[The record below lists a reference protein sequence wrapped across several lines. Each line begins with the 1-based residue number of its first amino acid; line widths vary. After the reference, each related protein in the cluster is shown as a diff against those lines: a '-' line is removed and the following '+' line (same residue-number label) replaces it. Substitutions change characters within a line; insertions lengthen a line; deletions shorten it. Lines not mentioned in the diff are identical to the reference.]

1 MPAVPLTEW
10 LRGQDDQ
17 LLADLL
23 RARPDLATPPPAD
36 LAVLAAR
43 AGSRAS
49 VSRAAEGLD
58 TFTLAVLDAL
68 VVADAD
74 REPVTRA
81 EVEAL
86 VGPGAPASR
95 VRAALDQLSRLALAW
110 GPPEELSVV
119 PAAREAGGLYPAGL
133 GQPSAALVDVDVA
146 QVVAGLAEADRR
158 LLTALAHGSSPVG
171 RTRDAAVVVPLE
183 RAQTPVQRLLAMGL
197 LLRRDA
203 ENVELPRQVG
213 LALRGDSPLGTV
225 RLDEPVPREVSHS
238 NVDATGAGEVLEIL
252 RRTEKL
258 IELWSEEPATVLK
271 AGGLGVRD
279 VRRLARELDTDD
291 RGASFVVELAFGAGM
306 IADSATATN
315 PEWMPTTVVDP
326 WLVASPANRWATL
339 AAAWLDLPR
348 LPGLAGL
355 RDAKDKVLAPL
366 SDDLRR
372 APAPAERRRVLA
384 ALAELPPG
392 AGIADPDELAEVLAW
407 RAPRRGGRLRDE
419 IVRWTLHEATAL
431 GVVALG
437 AITTA
442 GRTLLAD
449 GPAQAAKAMA
459 ESMPE
464 PVDHVLVQA
473 DLTVVAPGPLEPTL
487 AVDMAQVADVE
498 SAGSATVYRVT
509 EQSVRRALD
518 AGRSAQDLHELFTT
532 KSRTPVPQGLTY
544 LIDDVAR
551 RHGRLRGGPAACF
564 LRCDDPVLL
573 AEVAAHPLAARLELR
588 RIAPTVVVSPLPL
601 ADVLDELRGAGFAP
615 AAEGAD
621 GQVIDLR
628 QTGHRLPATQSARA
642 RRAGLPN
649 PPSIERLRD
658 IVAQVRASD
667 TAAATRRGRTVSLT
681 SGGGVADTSAT
692 LALLREAIER
702 NGHVLIDFVDAR
714 GVASQRVVTPFRVGG
729 GVLEG
734 RDVVDQVGDQA
745 GDQASETVRQYPL
758 HRITSASL
766 IATN

>member
-1 MPAVPLTEW
+1 VPAVPLTEW

-23 RARPDLATPPPAD
+23 RSRQDLATPPPAD

-49 VSRAAEGLD
+49 VTRAAEGLD

-68 VVADAD
+68 VVAEAD
-74 REPVTRA
+74 REPVSLD
-81 EVEAL
+81 EIQAL
-86 VGPGAPASR
+86 VGTSVSPER
-95 VRAALDQLSRLALAW
+95 VRAALDQLVRLALAW
-110 GPPEELSVV
+110 GPPDAISVV

-133 GQPSAALVDVDVA
+133 GQPSPALVDADLDEL
-146 QVVAGLAEADRR
+146 LASLPETDRR
-158 LLTALAHGSSPVG
+158 LLHTLAHGSSPIG
-171 RTRDAAVVVPLE
+171 RTRDAAEVVPLE
-183 RAQTPVQRLLAMGL
+183 RASTPVQRLLAMGL

-203 ENVELPRQVG
+203 ETVELPRQVG
-213 LALRGDSPLGTV
+213 LALRGESPLGTV
-225 RLDEPVPREVSHS
+225 KLDPPELRTTSHS
-238 NVDATGAGEVLEIL
+238 NVDATGAGEVLELL
-252 RRTEKL
+252 RRMEKL
-258 IELWSEEPATVLK
+258 IELWSEEPAAVLK
-271 AGGLGVRD
+271 SGGLGVRD

-291 RGASFVVELAFGAGM
+291 RGAAFVVEVAFGAGM

-315 PEWMPTTVVDP
+315 PEWMPTTIADP
-326 WLVASPANRWATL
+326 WLVSTPANRWATL

-372 APAPAERRRVLA
+372 APAPAERRRVLG
-384 ALAELPPG
+384 ALAELPLG
-392 AGIADPDELAEVLAW
+392 TGVASPDDLAEFLAW

-419 IVRWTLHEATAL
+419 IVRWTLTEATAL

-442 GRTLLAD
+442 GRALLAD
-449 GPAQAAKAMA
+449 GPAPAAKAMA
-459 ESMPE
+459 DAMPA

-487 AVDMAQVADVE
+487 AVELAQTADVE

-509 EQSVRRALD
+509 EASVRRALD
-518 AGRSAQDLHELFTT
+518 AGRSAEDLQELFRTR
-532 KSRTPVPQGLTY
+532 SRTPVPQGLSY

-551 RHGRLRGGPAACF
+551 RHGRLRGGPAASF

-573 AEVAAHPLAARLELR
+573 AEVAAHPVAARLELR
-588 RIAPTVVVSPLPL
+588 RIAPTVVVSPLAL
-601 ADVLDELRGAGFAP
+601 AEILDELRKAGFAP

-621 GQVIDLR
+621 GQVVDLR
-628 QTGHRLPATQSARA
+628 QTGHRLPATARA
-642 RRAGLPN
+642 RRAGAPN
-649 PPSIERLRD
+649 PPSTERLLD

-692 LALLREAIER
+692 LALLREAIEQR
-702 NGHVLIDFVDAR
+702 GHVLIDFVDAR

-734 RDVVDQVGDQA
+734 KDVVDDQVND
-745 GDQASETVRQYPL
+745 TVRQYPL

-766 IATN
+766 IATS

>member
-17 LLADLL
+17 TLADLL

-49 VSRAAEGLD
+49 VARAAEGLD
-58 TFTLAVLDAL
+58 TFALAVLDAL
-68 VVADAD
+68 VVAEAD
-74 REPVTRA
+74 REPVSVD
-81 EVEAL
+81 EVTAL
-86 VGPGAPASR
+86 VGSSVAPGR
-95 VRAALDQLSRLALAW
+95 VAEVLDHLMRLALAW
-110 GPPEELSVV
+110 GPHDAVSIV

-133 GQPSAALVDVDVA
+133 GSPSAALVDVDID
-146 QVVAGLAEADRR
+146 GLLATLPEADRR
-158 LLTALAHGSSPVG
+158 LLAALAHGSSPIG
-171 RTRDAAVVVPLE
+171 RTRDAAEVVPLE
-183 RAQTPVQRLLAMGL
+183 HAKTPVQRLVAMGL

-203 ENVELPRQVG
+203 ETVELPRQVG
-213 LALRGDSPLGTV
+213 LALRADSPLGTV
-225 RLDEPVPREVSHS
+225 KLDQPALRTAEHS
-238 NVDATGAGEVLEIL
+238 NVDATGAGEALELL

-258 IELWSEEPATVLK
+258 IEVWSEEPAAVLK

-279 VRRLARELDTDD
+279 VRRLSRELDTDD
-291 RGASFVVELAFGAGM
+291 RGSAFIVELAFGAGM

-326 WLVASPANRWATL
+326 WLVSTPANRWATL

-372 APAPAERRRVLA
+372 APAPAERRRVLG
-384 ALAELPPG
+384 ALAELAPG
-392 AGIADPDELAEVLAW
+392 IGVASPDDLAEILAW

-419 IVRWTLHEATAL
+419 IVRWTLTEATAL
-431 GVVALG
+431 GLVALG
-437 AITTA
+437 AITSA
-442 GRTLLAD
+442 GRELLAD
-449 GPAQAAKAMA
+449 GPATAAKAMA
-459 ESMPE
+459 GAMPE

-473 DLTVVAPGPLEPTL
+473 DLTVVAPGPLEPVL
-487 AVDMAQVADVE
+487 AVELAQVADVE

-509 EQSVRRALD
+509 ESSVRRALD
-518 AGRSAQDLHELFTT
+518 AGRSAEDLHELFRA
-532 KSRTPVPQGLTY
+532 KSRTPIPQGMSY

-551 RHGRLRGGPAACF
+551 RHGRLRGGPATSF

-573 AEVAAHPLAARLELR
+573 AEVAAHPVAARLELR

-601 ADVLDELRGAGFAP
+601 TEILDELRGAGFAP

-621 GQVIDLR
+621 GQVLDLR
-628 QTGHRLPATQSARA
+628 QSGHRLPATTRA
-642 RRAGLPN
+642 RRGGVPN
-649 PPSIERLRD
+649 PPSVQRLLD
-658 IVAQVRASD
+658 IVAQIRASD

-692 LALLREAIER
+692 LALLREAIEQR
-702 NGHVLIDFVDAR
+702 GHVLIDFVDAR

-734 RDVVDQVGDQA
+734 KDVVDDQVND
-745 GDQASETVRQYPL
+745 TVRQYPL

-766 IATN
+766 IATS